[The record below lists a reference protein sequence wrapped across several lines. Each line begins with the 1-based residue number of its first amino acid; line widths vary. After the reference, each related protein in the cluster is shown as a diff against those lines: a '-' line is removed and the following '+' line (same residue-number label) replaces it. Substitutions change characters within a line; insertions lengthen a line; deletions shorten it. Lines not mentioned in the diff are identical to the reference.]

1 MPNGCNVPSRTIF
14 TGDNLDIL
22 RGINSDCVDL
32 IYLDP
37 PFNSNQTYAAP
48 LDSAARGA
56 EFSDVW
62 TLDDMKEEWVDE
74 IELRMPALYHHIN
87 GARVSHSES
96 MAGYLT
102 FMSIRL
108 IEMQRVLKRNG
119 SIYLHCDD
127 TAVHYLKP
135 VMDALFGA
143 QNYLNNIVWRR
154 STARNDPKRYGRILD
169 HLLYYSK
176 GGSPTWNGDAVRE
189 PRDEENLRRSYS
201 SNDKRGRY
209 RIDNMTGPKHSA
221 ERGSPSTLPWNGYD
235 VYAMGRVWAVP
246 KNGAYAEYIERE
258 IVPGYRQIDGIHD
271 RLDALDKADL
281 IHHPTRG
288 RWPGLKRYAGADKGM
303 PPQNLIT
310 NPIGFTNYSTRS
322 GEYTGYPTQKPLA
335 LLERIIAASSN
346 EGDLVLDPFCG
357 CATACIAAEKLGR
370 NWIGIDIAPQAAD
383 ILRDRARRELQIPI
397 DDGNGN
403 GADWQDW
410 TPFILTA
417 PTPRTDLELFHPADL
432 QTIKETIYACQQGRC
447 NGCKYELPLHV
458 LTIDHIVPRS
468 KGGLDTASNLQ
479 LLCHTCNAI
488 KGNRD
493 MPYLRTRLR
502 QLGILID

>member
-22 RGINSDCVDL
+22 RGINSECVDL

-37 PFNSNQTYAAP
+37 PFNSNRDYSAP

-74 IELRMPALYHHIN
+74 IELRMPAIYHHIN

-135 VMDALFGA
+135 TMDALFGA

-154 STARNDPKRYGRILD
+154 STARNAPKRYGRILD

-189 PRDEENLRRSYS
+189 PRDEENLRKSYS
-201 SNDKRGRY
+201 SKDNHERY
-209 RIDNMTGPKHSA
+209 RVDNMTGTKHGA
-221 ERGSPSTLPWNGYD
+221 ERGSPSTMPWKGYD
-235 VYAMGRVWAVP
+235 VYAMGRVWAIP

-258 IVPGYRQIDGIHD
+258 FVPGYRQIAGIHD
-271 RLDALDKADL
+271 RLDALDKAGL
-281 IHHPTRG
+281 IHHPKRG
-288 RWPGLKRYAGADKGM
+288 RWPGLKRYADSDKGT

-310 NPIGFTNYSTRS
+310 NPIGFTNFSAKS
-322 GEYTGYPTQKPLA
+322 KEYTGYPTQKPLA

-370 NWIGIDIAPQAAD
+370 AWIGIDIAPQAAEV
-383 ILRDRARRELQIPI
+383 LRDRARRELQIPI
-397 DDGNGN
+397 DDDNGN
-403 GADWQDW
+403 AWQDW
-410 TPFILTA
+410 TPLILTQ
-417 PTPRTDLELFHPADL
+417 PTSRTDLELFQPADL
-432 QTIKETIYACQQGRC
+432 QTIKETLYASQQRRC
-447 NGCKYELPLHV
+447 NGCKYEMPLHA

-502 QLGILID
+502 QRGILQPAP

>member
-37 PFNSNQTYAAP
+37 PFNSNRTYSAP
-48 LDSAARGA
+48 LNSAASGA
-56 EFSDVW
+56 EFRDVW
-62 TLDDMKEEWVDE
+62 TLSDMKNEWIDE
-74 IELRMPALYHHIN
+74 IEFRMPALYYHIN

-127 TAVHYLKP
+127 TAVHYLRP
-135 VMDALFGA
+135 LMDALFGE
-143 QNYLNNIVWRR
+143 QNYKPAIIWRRTSAHNDSRTFGRVLDHILFYSGRPRINTDDVRVPLDRDYVRRNFRHEDERGVYRLGDLTAPRLGTGETGQVWRGH
-154 STARNDPKRYGRILD
+154 DPNSSGRQWNAPLSGD
-169 HLLYYSK
+169 YA
-176 GGSPTWNGDAVRE
+176 TWI
-189 PRDEENLRRSYS
+189 EET
-201 SNDKRGRY
+201 
-209 RIDNMTGPKHSA
+209 I
-221 ERGSPSTLPWNGYD
+221 
-235 VYAMGRVWAVP
+235 
-246 KNGAYAEYIERE
+246 I
-258 IVPGYRQIDGIHD
+258 PGYKSIASPRA
-271 RLDALDKADL
+271 RLEALDEAGL
-281 IHHPTRG
+281 IYHSPEGGIPR
-288 RWPGLKRYAGADKGM
+288 LKRYLEHNPGRIPSNLWDDIRWIGA
-303 PPQNLIT
+303 
-310 NPIGFTNYSTRS
+310 RAR
-322 GEYTGYPTQKPLA
+322 ERTGYPTQKPLA
-335 LLERIIAASSN
+335 LLERIIAASSDP
-346 EGDLVLDPFCG
+346 GDLVLDPFCG
-357 CATACIAAEKLGR
+357 CATACIAAERLGR
-370 NWIGIDIAPQAAD
+370 EWIGIDLAPQAAQ
-383 ILRDRARRELQIPI
+383 ILQDRARRELQIPL

-403 GADWQDW
+403 GNGWEDW

-417 PTPRTDLELFHPADL
+417 PTSRTDLELFHPADM
-432 QTIKETIYACQQGRC
+432 QTIKATLYASQQGRC
-447 NGCKYELPLHV
+447 NGCKYPAPIHM

-502 QLGILID
+502 QLGILLD